1 MNSLDVLFAIR
12 VLAVLASLGV
22 AVANFRFVMRCRRH
36 SWKWRYRL
44 FVGFCGL
51 YFAVIYLVVLFGT
64 TSYIL
69 RSGILTISGV
79 VLLMMLNIADVII
92 DEWECR

>member
-1 MNSLDVLFAIR
+1 MTALDVLIAIR

-22 AVANFRFVMRCRRH
+22 AFANFRFVMRCRRH
-36 SWKWRYRL
+36 SWKWGYRL

-51 YFAVIYLVVLFGT
+51 YFAAIYLVVLIGT

-69 RSGILTISGV
+69 RSGILTIGGV
-79 VLLMMLNIADVII
+79 VLLMMLNIADVIVE
-92 DEWECR
+92 DKECK

>member
-22 AVANFRFVMRCRRH
+22 AVANFRFVIHCRKR
-36 SWKWRYRL
+36 SWKWGYRL
-44 FVGFCGL
+44 FVGFCGC
-51 YFAVIYLVVLFGT
+51 YFAVIYLVVLIGT

-69 RSGILTISGV
+69 RSGYMTIGGV

>member
-1 MNSLDVLFAIR
+1 MNSLEVLEAIR

-22 AVANFRFVMRCRRH
+22 AFANFRFVIRCRRH

-51 YFAVIYLVVLFGT
+51 YFAGIYLVVLIGT
-64 TSYIL
+64 SSYIL
-69 RSGILTISGV
+69 RSGIMTIGGV
-79 VLLMMLNIADVII
+79 VLLMMLNIADVIVE
-92 DEWECR
+92 DRECK